1 MCKVFSLKSS
11 TLINLIM
18 SCLFLSM
25 RSPTTDAWRSC
36 LQFARHDDILLVA
49 ATCLLIVF
57 SWIQIVS
64 CRLVLPPRLA
74 FLYLY
79 LICLSFAPI
88 ISAFLSQSS
97 SCSLESILYLHYC
110 ISLCRRLCSLII
122 HCFDSGSGPRMIF
135 FASSVH
141 LSRIQAVE
149 FEVSLST

>member
-1 MCKVFSLKSS
+1 
-11 TLINLIM
+11 M

-36 LQFARHDDILLVA
+36 LQFVRHDDILLVA

-88 ISAFLSQSS
+88 ICAFLSQSS
-97 SCSLESILYLHYC
+97 SCSIESILYLHYC

-122 HCFDSGSGPRMIF
+122 HCFDSGTGPRKIF
-135 FASSVH
+135 YASSVQRMH
-141 LSRIQAVE
+141 LRAR
-149 FEVSLST
+149 FRFFFLSVMYTIFIYFILFKV